1 MLWLL
6 WSYVLTA
13 SKRIK
18 LLLPATHFAM
28 VLYFFSLAIHFRSRP
43 RDISQPSL
51 QNFRPRT
58 DSFIWAV
65 DKVFCISS
73 SWFVVL
79 PLLHIFFCNFLATTW
94 IPCQLY
100 SKFIVSC
107 IVGALYT
114 FNHLFSLFVFYFV
127 CFSFSLFFL
136 RFVHCFV
143 SPFISVSFVPHLLRS
158 GATLSVSPHA
168 AVARRGKKG
177 TWSAKLAQLC
187 STMLNSPFA
196 PLFLRSSVKLLMRN
210 LVFRINHS
218 IIAFISLTCHLS
230 QSWDPSN

>member
-1 MLWLL
+1 MCKTVFEYMVIF
-6 WSYVLTA
+6 SYCFEAHQT
-13 SKRIK
+13 
-18 LLLPATHFAM
+18 PAARHPFCHG
-28 VLYFFSLAIHFRSRP
+28 LIFWDLAIHFRSRP

-79 PLLHIFFCNFLATTW
+79 PLLQIFFCNFLATTW

-114 FNHLFSLFVFYFV
+114 FNHLFSLSGFYFV
-127 CFSFSLFFL
+127 CFSFSLFFCVSCTASCPL
-136 RFVHCFV
+136 SFLHHWSRTCFAQV
-143 SPFISVSFVPHLLRS
+143 LHFLFHPMQRS
-158 GATLSVSPHA
+158 HDE
-168 AVARRGKKG
+168 GKKEPG
-177 TWSAKLAQLC
+177 
-187 STMLNSPFA
+187 
-196 PLFLRSSVKLLMRN
+196 LRN
-210 LVFRINHS
+210 
-218 IIAFISLTCHLS
+218 
-230 QSWDPSN
+230 